1 MNSPVKIL
9 RPKGQG
15 YKKQSKILLEN
26 TFPRISCAAINA
38 VLKHVDFE
46 FTDAFHILHGI
57 QVAHENDDDANNA
70 FPRMPSNIKV
80 VLKGPRV
87 KKKFRIQEASLLKEV
102 QVIPALNETKENEPP
117 RVVDEEATE
126 AKAKEDDAALVEC
139 GCCYGDY
146 PPEDMKECSAN
157 VGHAVCKGC
166 IYRYV
171 SEQLDGNNC
180 INFQCI
186 INDQCRH
193 RYDQSSVLDQVLSPG
208 LKRRTNDAIFR
219 SAVEQAGVEG
229 VWYVLHYLRESIVF
243 E

>member
-1 MNSPVKIL
+1 MNAPVKRL
-9 RPKGQG
+9 PPKGQG
-15 YKKQSKILLEN
+15 YKNQSKKLLEN

-38 VLKHVDFE
+38 VLKDVDFE
-46 FTDAFHILHGI
+46 FTDAFHVLLGI
-57 QVAHENDDDANNA
+57 QVAHENDDANA
-70 FPRMPSNIKV
+70 LSRMPGNINKV
-80 VLKGPRV
+80 FLKARRA
-87 KKKFRIQEASLLKEV
+87 KKKFRIQEASLLKEI
-102 QVIPALNETKENEPP
+102 QAIPELKGAKENEPP
-117 RVVDEEATE
+117 EMVEEATE
-126 AKAKEDDAALVEC
+126 AKAKEDVAALVEC

-171 SEQLDGNNC
+171 SEQLDGNNS

-186 INDQCRH
+186 INDQCHH

-219 SAVEQAGVEG
+219 SVVEQAGVEG
-229 VWYVLHYLRESIVF
+229 VWYVLYNSRWYSK
-243 E
+243 